1 VSALNVPASGS
12 DLDLMAAVAARD
24 AVAEEELMR
33 RLAGRVRR
41 ITGFLCTGP
50 ADADDAAQ
58 AALLEILG
66 SAGGFRVETSLER
79 WADRIAVRTTL
90 RLSGRERKRRHLLL
104 RWLAPGALPWG
115 RPPAA
120 PVGERLSLAAFLSRL
135 SPGRREAFV
144 LHHGLELSV
153 DEIAELMAV
162 PTGTVKDRLVSARKQ
177 LRRLVEREA
186 RRATQ
191 GGQHDPG

>member
-1 VSALNVPASGS
+1 LPGTGS

-24 AVAEEELMR
+24 AAAEEQLVK

-41 ITGFLCTGP
+41 ITGFLCVGP

-66 SAGGFRVETSLER
+66 SARGFRVESSLEH

-90 RLSGRERKRRHLLL
+90 RLTGRERKRRHLLL

-115 RPPAA
+115 KPSDP
-120 PVGERLSLAAFLSRL
+120 PVGERLGLAAFLARL
-135 SPGRREAFV
+135 SPGRRDAFV

-153 DEIAELMAV
+153 DEIAEFMAV

-186 RRATQ
+186 RHATR
-191 GGQHDPG
+191 GGRHDPG